1 MTVKQLKSIIAGLP
15 PDYEVRAEVDIET
28 SAYVNFDIAI
38 IDYEIAHD
46 CKCVFLKCKK
56 IK

>member
-1 MTVKQLKSIIAGLP
+1 MTLKQLRAVIAGLP
-15 PDYEVRAEVDIET
+15 IDYEVRCEVDVKT
-28 SAYVNFDIAI
+28 SAYVNFDVAI

-46 CKCVFLKCKK
+46 CKCLFLKCKE

>member
-1 MTVKQLKSIIAGLP
+1 MTLKQLRAVIAGLP
-15 PDYEVRAEVDIET
+15 IDYEVRAVVKTETAFYVD
-28 SAYVNFDIAI
+28 SDVKI

-46 CKCVFLKCKK
+46 CKCLFLKCEE

>member
-28 SAYVNFDIAI
+28 SAYANVDITI

-46 CKCVFLKCKK
+46 CKCLFLKCKK
-56 IK
+56 VI